1 MSVVPVGMRVW
12 VGLVLIS
19 VVEIGGCSAVEV
31 RVVSDVVWIVGVVV
45 VESWVV
51 LGIVIVVVVDVLGFG
66 SLVVSIEC
74 LVVGK

>member
-66 SLVVSIEC
+66 SSVVSIEC